1 MYFLD
6 SNTCIY
12 FLNGRFESVRD
23 QILKTSPKNIKIA
36 SIVQAELLLGAY
48 KSQHRQRTLQKV
60 ENFLSAFE
68 IVPFSEQSSYHYAEI
83 RTQTERTGQ
92 LVGANDLLIAAIVKQ
107 YQAVLVTNNT
117 KKFQRIHD
125 LKLQNWTEN

>member
-12 FLNGRFESVRD
+12 FLTGRFESVRD
-23 QILKTSPKNIKIA
+23 KILNTPPKNIKIA

-48 KSQHRQRTLQKV
+48 KSQHKQKTWQKV
-60 ENFLSAFE
+60 ETFLSAFE
-68 IVPFSEQSSYHYAEI
+68 IIPFTEQTSYPYAKI
-83 RTQTERTGQ
+83 RAETESTGR

-107 YQAVLVTNNT
+107 HDGILVTNNL
-117 KKFQRIHD
+117 KEFKRID
-125 LKLQNWTEN
+125 GLKLENWAAF